1 MLKYFLTTCFSDTYI
16 STKIIIHIY
25 KLEYS
30 LIIVSLCGIFSQT
43 MEQLP
48 QYRKLYEQ
56 LRKHITSGVYQKG
69 DILPSENELCSVNK
83 VTRPTVR
90 KALDLLA
97 NEGFITKHQGL
108 GSVVN
113 KMPKG
118 IGILSIQG
126 TTSAVGSESLSTR
139 VIVKPT
145 VRQWPENFPFPLSE
159 TELESGC
166 IHFERLRLV
175 DGEPFFYDITYIP
188 NINLPR
194 FTSYKLD
201 DVSLFDTLREHFKL
215 EIKGGKQHF
224 KAVMPDKIIQEQLAI
239 ADQQPIIQLQRKFYT
254 NRLNFSFFSELYCN
268 TEVHALSG
276 RF

>member
-1 MLKYFLTTCFSDTYI
+1 
-16 STKIIIHIY
+16 
-25 KLEYS
+25 
-30 LIIVSLCGIFSQT
+30 

-56 LRKHITSGVYQKG
+56 LRKHITNGVYRKG
-69 DILPSENELCSVNK
+69 DILPSENELCNVNG

-113 KMPKG
+113 KIPKG
-118 IGILSIQG
+118 IGILSIKG
-126 TTSAVGSESLSTR
+126 TTSAVGSENLSTK
-139 VIVKPT
+139 VIVKPK
-145 VRQWPENFPFPLSE
+145 VMQWPENFPFPLTE

-166 IHFERLRLV
+166 IYFERLRLV

-201 DVSLFDTLREHFKL
+201 NVSLFDTLREHFKL

-224 KAVMPDKIIQEQLAI
+224 KAVMPSKNIQDQLAI
-239 ADQQPIIQLQRKFYT
+239 KDNQPIIQLQRKLST
-254 NRLNFSFFSELYCN
+254 NRLNFNFYSELFCN
-268 TEVHALSG
+268 TEVYALSG
-276 RF
+276 GF

>member
-1 MLKYFLTTCFSDTYI
+1 
-16 STKIIIHIY
+16 
-25 KLEYS
+25 
-30 LIIVSLCGIFSQT
+30 

-56 LRKHITSGVYQKG
+56 LRKHITSGVYQRG
-69 DILPSENELCSVNK
+69 NILPSENELCSVNN

-113 KMPKG
+113 KIPKG
-118 IGILSIQG
+118 IGILSVKG
-126 TTSAVGSESLSTR
+126 TTSAVGSESLSTK
-139 VIVKPT
+139 VIVKPC
-145 VRQWPENFPFPLSE
+145 VKQWPEEFLFPLSD

-166 IHFERLRLV
+166 IYFERLRLV
-175 DGEPFFYDITYIP
+175 DNEPFFYDITYIP

-215 EIKGGKQHF
+215 EVKGGKQHF
-224 KAVMPDKIIQEQLAI
+224 KAVMPDEIMQKQLNI
-239 ADQQPIIQLQRKFYT
+239 TKDQPIIQLQRKFNT
-254 NRLNFSFFSELYCN
+254 NRLNFNFYSELYCN
-268 TEVHALSG
+268 TEVYALSG
-276 RF
+276 GF